1 MTTEGLVVLEL
12 DGKIALLTMNR
23 PEALNALSVDVIA
36 ALSTAIDDAQAAGA
50 LALIVTGSGEKSFI
64 AGADIKGMA
73 EYNVEE
79 AVHFAKAGQ
88 VCYQKL
94 SDFPGISIA
103 AVNGFCLGGGL
114 EVAMCCDLILAA
126 ENARFG
132 QPEVNLGLIPGFGGT
147 QRLVRRVGTQR
158 AMELVLTARQVKAPE
173 AAAIGIALE
182 VVPEGEAVTRAKEIA
197 GQVLTKGP
205 VAVRLGKEA
214 VYAATEIDLQH
225 GLDLEAANFGR
236 CFATE
241 DRTEGI
247 AAFMERRK
255 AEFTG
260 K

>member
-1 MTTEGLVVLEL
+1 
-12 DGKIALLTMNR
+12 
-23 PEALNALSVDVIA
+23 
-36 ALSTAIDDAQAAGA
+36 
-50 LALIVTGSGEKSFI
+50 
-64 AGADIKGMA
+64 
-73 EYNVEE
+73 
-79 AVHFAKAGQ
+79 
-88 VCYQKL
+88 
-94 SDFPGISIA
+94 
-103 AVNGFCLGGGL
+103 
-114 EVAMCCDLILAA
+114 MCCDLILAA